1 MRVLMRALGREL
13 TGKRVTRSVLV
24 AGAALSLFTA
34 MAGLCTDAQAATG
47 SFSYQRADTGGI
59 TTIDN
64 PPDHFCFILSGEA
77 LSVHNGTNSTAILYE
92 DADCD
97 PNQFLDAAQP
107 GQTLSFGV
115 RLPLSVRFG

>member
-1 MRVLMRALGREL
+1 MRAFMRVLTGERAA
-13 TGKRVTRSVLV
+13 KSVMV
-24 AGAALSLFTA
+24 AGAALSLFAA
-34 MAGLCTDAQAATG
+34 MAGLRTDAQAATG

-92 DADCD
+92 DTDCD

-115 RLPLSVRFG
+115 RLPLSVRFGG

>member
-34 MAGLCTDAQAATG
+34 TAGLCTDAQAATG